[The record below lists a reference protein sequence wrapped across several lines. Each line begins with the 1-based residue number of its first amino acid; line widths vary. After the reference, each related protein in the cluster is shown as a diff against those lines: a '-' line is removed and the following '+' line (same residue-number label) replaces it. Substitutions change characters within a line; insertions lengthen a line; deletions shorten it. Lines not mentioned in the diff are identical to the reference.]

1 VITALFAGHHH
12 HRPSRD
18 QLASAASTKSVVR
31 KLLPLYQQEL
41 LLASSSSIAANQVT
55 NSATYKSAARSIVEI
70 FFFFFLQI
78 KMHLCNNQK
87 LRIDLVQSNSNIYI
101 SPESEL
107 LQMFFCHL
115 SYPTNVVAHGL
126 IIDPDAMFVC

>member
-18 QLASAASTKSVVR
+18 QLASAASTTTVVR

-41 LLASSSSIAANQVT
+41 LLARSSSIAANQVM
-55 NSATYKSAARSIVEI
+55 NSATHKSAARSIVGI
-70 FFFFFLQI
+70 FFFLQI
-78 KMHLCNNQK
+78 KMHLCSNQK
-87 LRIDLVQSNSNIYI
+87 LRIDLAQSFIYI

-107 LQMFFCHL
+107 LQMFFCRL
-115 SYPTNVVAHGL
+115 SYPTNAVAHGL
-126 IIDPDAMFVC
+126 IIDPDSMFVY